1 MKLGQLRNIIR
12 TMLVEKH
19 PGMVRSEM
27 YSHIQFDPKNV
38 SFTDRWDRPI
48 PGPQS
53 MELRALRDWIESNRV
68 ETIEVRG
75 KRFSPR
81 SFLARIA
88 QAHQPPEGNAIPIVK
103 GEPVHE
109 NASKFIDA
117 LHQLVNEELWKVGPP
132 KRLRDTLPDL
142 EIDAPSKR
150 EAVRK
155 AADEYFMKHGARG
168 IDPFSLEIEEK
179 LAESDDGFA
188 VVFIV
193 PTDSTESK
201 NAKAK
206 GYRVISSSRGDVI
219 YHPKHWSVGMPGD
232 PGNSNGIIISPTSN
246 KGLVPETED
255 AYSVITNA
263 YRNVDHYKYPEN
275 IDVNEFQETWEH
287 SYKTSDDYDKS
298 FSDIVKEIIS

>member
-1 MKLGQLRNIIR
+1 MKLNELRSLIR
-12 TMLVEKH
+12 LMLVEKH
-19 PGMVRSEM
+19 PGMARSEM
-27 YSHIQFDPKNV
+27 YAHIQFDPKSV
-38 SFTDRWDRPI
+38 SFTDRWDRSI

-53 MELRALRDWIESNRV
+53 MDIKVLRDWIDSNRV

-88 QAHQPPEGNAIPIVK
+88 QTQQPPEGKVVHIVK

-109 NASKFIDA
+109 TSSKFIDM
-117 LHQLVNEELWKVGPP
+117 LQQLVNEEIWKISPP

-150 EAVRK
+150 EASRK

-179 LAESDDGFA
+179 LAKSGDGSA

-193 PTDSTESK
+193 PAGSAASK

-206 GYRVISSSRGDVI
+206 GYHVISSPRGDVI
-219 YHPKHWSVGMPGD
+219 YHPKHWRVGVPED
-232 PGNSNGIIISPTSN
+232 AGNPSGVIISPTSD
-246 KGLVPETED
+246 KGLIPQTED
-255 AYSVITNA
+255 AHSVISNA
-263 YRNVDHYKYPEN
+263 HRNVVQYHYSEN
-275 IDVNEFQETWEH
+275 IDVNDVEESWEH
-287 SYKTSDDYDKS
+287 VYKQDGDYEKS
-298 FSDIVKEIIS
+298 FSDTVKEIIS